1 MRPSISFTLCN
12 TFVRGTR
19 LLLEQTSKPSYFIDI
34 FHFTTFSKCPEFIG
48 GGGGG
53 SSVCSA
59 SPFTQVRRRALSE
72 VRGPTFWK
80 FLVAVGNLFSSGLLY
95 RTTKM
100 FPKKEDSLA
109 RYTQHCEILCG
120 NFCSIRF
127 CSRTFR
133 NFWLNGR
140 SHFGNS
146 PFLDFLET
154 FPENFQTIAPVLK
167 VFSCCMTR
175 RATYSIRRH
184 PNTASLLSVRF
195 Y

>member
-1 MRPSISFTLCN
+1 MSWI
-12 TFVRGTR
+12 
-19 LLLEQTSKPSYFIDI
+19 YW
-34 FHFTTFSKCPEFIG
+34 G

-154 FPENFQTIAPVLK
+154 FPENFQTICSRPGSFFPVAWHDGQRTQLGG
-167 VFSCCMTR
+167 TQ
-175 RATYSIRRH
+175 TQRH
-184 PNTASLLSVRF
+184 F
-195 Y
+195 